1 MAPYR
6 DVYVVGC
13 STHSEAEARI
23 RSLYPSE
30 PNLTIYVSP
39 LQIGAAENLRLAR
52 DEVRSWQC
60 GPDVAL
66 WSSKFALVGG
76 LFHFKPRVIDPA
88 PASAFPNDGLSG
100 PG

>member
-1 MAPYR
+1 MGGLYR
-6 DVYVVGC
+6 DAYVVGC
-13 STHSEAEARI
+13 STHSEAKARI
-23 RSLYPSE
+23 RRLYPSE

-66 WSSKFALVGG
+66 WSSKFAPVGG
-76 LFHFKPRVIDPA
+76 LFVWYWSTSVAAEIISVDK
-88 PASAFPNDGLSG
+88 SATE
-100 PG
+100 